1 MGRMVLLLQKVKE
14 NGRAAALVS
23 SQCYADQDII
33 NKASLGKRSI
43 SGLITV
49 VICDF
54 GQWYGMAPVAFRL
67 QNNGEGV
74 YDTLPWS
81 GRCSEE

>member
-33 NKASLGKRSI
+33 NKASLG
-43 SGLITV
+43 
-49 VICDF
+49 
-54 GQWYGMAPVAFRL
+54 
-67 QNNGEGV
+67 
-74 YDTLPWS
+74 
-81 GRCSEE
+81 